1 MPLNLIK
8 IYPQLLEV
16 LHLNE
21 HDRTVSLQGVFNLHI
36 ANNPNFRF
44 RTKQIR
50 PTKNDGEPPM
60 QILFRHLTTREDKD
74 EKGNKT
80 GTRSF
85 EIARSIRLHWIRH
98 HIEELKKENVEVFSY
113 IDRDK
118 EARKD
123 VVRTYIYDVDQE
135 YVIILEPQRSG
146 TDYYLLTAYHL
157 NEPGGKKQIVKK
169 LKKKLN
175 EVH

>member
-8 IYPQLLEV
+8 TYPQLLEII
-16 LHLNE
+16 HLNE
-21 HDRTVSLQGVFNLHI
+21 HQRNQSLQGVFNRDMV
-36 ANNPNFRF
+36 NNNNFKF

-50 PTKNDGEPPM
+50 PTKQEGESPM
-60 QILFRHLTTREDKD
+60 QTLFRHLTTREDKD
-74 EKGNKT
+74 EKGKKT

-85 EIARSIRLHWIRH
+85 EMARSVRLHWIKH
-98 HIEELKKENVEVFSY
+98 HIDELKKNNMEVFSY
-113 IDRDK
+113 EDRID
-118 EARKD
+118 RKD
-123 VVRTYIYDVDQE
+123 VIRTYIYDIDQE

-157 NEPGGKKQIVKK
+157 NEPGGKKQIVNK